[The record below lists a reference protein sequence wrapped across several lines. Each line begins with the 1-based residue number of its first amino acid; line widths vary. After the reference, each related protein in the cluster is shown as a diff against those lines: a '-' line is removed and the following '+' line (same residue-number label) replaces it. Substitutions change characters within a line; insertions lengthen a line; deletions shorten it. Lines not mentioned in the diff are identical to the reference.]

1 MYEQTHLS
9 TLKTHRYERQ
19 STNMSSYSTR
29 QSSRQISND
38 AISVSS
44 TQSELLLREF
54 EMCGSDEKAFRE
66 QVFEGELRMLN
77 GGVQLSFW
85 ERFSMSKI
93 LLLPVIC
100 SVISDILAFYMFE
113 HVSPSTYSI
122 VKQVRLLFC
131 SLMYRFALDREITP
145 YASLSLS
152 LPLSVSFHHTT
163 HTHTRGDCRFN

>member
-1 MYEQTHLS
+1 
-9 TLKTHRYERQ
+9 
-19 STNMSSYSTR
+19 MSSYSTR

-54 EMCGSDEKAFRE
+54 EMCGSDERAFRE

-152 LPLSVSFHHTT
+152 LPLSVSFHHIHT
-163 HTHTRGDCRFN
+163 HTHTHTTHAHTHKSSVFNGWQSDS

>member
-145 YASLSLS
+145 Y
-152 LPLSVSFHHTT
+152 V
-163 HTHTRGDCRFN
+163 CV